1 MMLITRALE
10 YAVTDGGF
18 WASRSEREDER
29 IGRGSG
35 RRGFRWRRRRR
46 RSMVWVG
53 EMVRRLQLEVTGL
66 SMFLPVFEGEG
77 KMMIGILRGEGSGDV
92 S

>member
-1 MMLITRALE
+1 
-10 YAVTDGGF
+10 
-18 WASRSEREDER
+18 
-29 IGRGSG
+29 
-35 RRGFRWRRRRR
+35 
-46 RSMVWVG
+46 
-53 EMVRRLQLEVTGL
+53 MVRRLQLEVTGL